1 MIQQEI
7 LDWARN
13 KCQGRS
19 VYAIPKNGLIIALMA
34 RLNLVDSPDDAD
46 IIFDDL
52 SDSGHTLEE
61 YIGKKE
67 IVVVYVKPHT
77 PNKDK
82 MAYFQE
88 ASGWI
93 EFPWEGENSM
103 EDNITRV
110 IELIGEN
117 PNREGLVK
125 TPTRVRKAYEKIFE
139 GYKKDPSEF
148 MTVFQNESSIDQ
160 IVGLSNI
167 EFYSTCEHHMLPFFG
182 KAHIYYIPD
191 KKIVGISKLARILD
205 MFARRL
211 QNQER
216 VAKQVADLIEET
228 LQPKGVAVVIEARHL
243 CMMARGVEKQMSVM
257 RTSDLRGAFREKHE
271 TRDELFQLIGKE

>member
-1 MIQQEI
+1 
-7 LDWARN
+7 
-13 KCQGRS
+13 
-19 VYAIPKNGLIIALMA
+19 MA